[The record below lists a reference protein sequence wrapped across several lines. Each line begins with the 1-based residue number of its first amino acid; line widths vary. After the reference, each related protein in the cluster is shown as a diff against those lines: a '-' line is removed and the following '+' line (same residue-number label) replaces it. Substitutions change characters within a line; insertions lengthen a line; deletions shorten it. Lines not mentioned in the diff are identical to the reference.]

1 MFGKGDY
8 FEAAGTYDDPPLRF
22 DTTLDDDQA
31 LNTRAVGTY
40 VRPRLLHGWRG
51 AKALA
56 RVTQLASTVAQFA
69 FASLNAADM
78 ALDIAVGVE
87 LYQGGHPRWAVTCFV
102 ITLVS
107 LLLSVGMLLVER
119 RCVTLHAPVSA
130 TRTNSWAVLFHRC
143 IPAIFQCFSL
153 GGVYSAFLLLLDDE
167 ENGVAMDVGNPSPL
181 IGKNA
186 VAQLK
191 TLEAVVESA
200 PQMVLQLYIALWLGY
215 TSTLAR
221 SLLISV
227 ASLAVSMAMGDRA
240 AVAAHAAQRLHKA
253 VTFPLGVDMVKH
265 QDDGDGA
272 AAGYTD
278 LATVDRSA
286 NAAQTG
292 STKPKPKPRS
302 SPCCCRIYVKGRS
315 LLRRFKLCG
324 SRYHVML
331 TPDFLVV
338 VLFRLVEIGA
348 RLGAAA
354 LLFLAVG
361 PMAFI
366 GLALVLG
373 GSAVWWFGGQ
383 VLLWALPRDVREAA
397 YSLREGPRHA
407 TVTNTLGAL
416 VYSSIA
422 FPGIVLRG
430 DEKKAAG
437 LESNGAGQAA
447 STGQKAVEAGDK
459 GRREVTMLSVDM
471 WMSGLWTA
479 GWSLSP
485 VAFCCLRTMEHAIAL
500 VLV

>member
-1 MFGKGDY
+1 M
-8 FEAAGTYDDPPLRF
+8 LR
-22 DTTLDDDQA
+22 
-31 LNTRAVGTY
+31 
-40 VRPRLLHGWRG
+40 
-51 AKALA
+51 
-56 RVTQLASTVAQFA
+56 
-69 FASLNAADM
+69 
-78 ALDIAVGVE
+78 
-87 LYQGGHPRWAVTCFV
+87 
-102 ITLVS
+102 
-107 LLLSVGMLLVER
+107 
-119 RCVTLHAPVSA
+119 
-130 TRTNSWAVLFHRC
+130 RC
-143 IPAIFQCFSL
+143 IPALFQCFSL
-153 GGVYSAFLLLLDDE
+153 GGVYNAFLLLLNDE

-265 QDDGDGA
+265 QDDGGSA
-272 AAGYTD
+272 ATD
-278 LATVDRSA
+278 AHGDA
-286 NAAQTG
+286 G
-292 STKPKPKPRS
+292 STDMAEADRNTTVPQPAGDSKQIDSNSNHKPRS
-302 SPCCCRIYVKGRS
+302 TPRCCRINSCYSRRRS
-315 LLRRFKLCG
+315 RLCRFELRG

-331 TPDFLVV
+331 TLDFLVV
-338 VLFRLVEIGA
+338 AMFRLVEIGA

-397 YSLREGPRHA
+397 YSLREGPRHV

-437 LESNGAGQAA
+437 LGSNGAGQAA
-447 STGQKAVEAGDK
+447 NTVQEAVEAGDK
-459 GRREVTMLSVDM
+459 GRRDVTMLSVDM

-485 VAFCCLRTMEHAIAL
+485 VAFCCLRTVEHAIAL